1 MRGSKIHKEEDYKMK
16 IMRKL
21 LAGVLT
27 TTTLFASFGVNAEPN
42 EARYKQLHNL
52 LEEDTNEI
60 HVIYNDKVIDSDV
73 SPINDDGHVLIPFRA
88 ALEGLGAT
96 VLYDDDTKQVKAEK
110 DDIDVSFKLL
120 DTSVNVYKD
129 GYTSVMNL
137 ETPMQVIDGY
147 TLVPIR
153 LFSEA
158 FGLDVDWDGDKQAVI
173 ITSLQKFNDDLQNV
187 GPNISKLSEM
197 KNVNWNEGD
206 FEFNVTLSIPNII
219 DDANVS
225 GTASIKKDSDK
236 ISIDVNANIATSDFS
251 ISDCNF
257 NVITVDNKE
266 VYFKSNIRDKI
277 PKDSDVTIPDFVT
290 DSWAKIDIEKYIN
303 EANISE
309 SEKEELQAFSNGNIE
324 NINYTQLPK
333 LFMKDTSLFISYG
346 MAIALD
352 MQENLNNYCKVSQNT
367 DGSIT
372 ATLDISTDES
382 KVIAD
387 HIFNAGTMIQTLDIH
402 SNMKKDKTSYTN
414 ISTLNGSINL
424 GFFQVNINSNIKT
437 SLQNTND
444 ISINIPEANNV
455 TDDAINSTNETKNSA
470 DSLNISIKF

>member
-1 MRGSKIHKEEDYKMK
+1 M
-16 IMRKL
+16 
-21 LAGVLT
+21 
-27 TTTLFASFGVNAEPN
+27 
-42 EARYKQLHNL
+42 
-52 LEEDTNEI
+52 
-60 HVIYNDKVIDSDV
+60 
-73 SPINDDGHVLIPFRA
+73 
-88 ALEGLGAT
+88 
-96 VLYDDDTKQVKAEK
+96 
-110 DDIDVSFKLL
+110 
-120 DTSVNVYKD
+120 
-129 GYTSVMNL
+129 
-137 ETPMQVIDGY
+137 
-147 TLVPIR
+147 
-153 LFSEA
+153 
-158 FGLDVDWDGDKQAVI
+158 
-173 ITSLQKFNDDLQNV
+173 QNV

-333 LFMKDTSLFISYG
+333 LFMKDTSLFTSYG

-414 ISTLNGSINL
+414 ISTNKHK
-424 GFFQVNINSNIKT
+424 IKIAKT
-437 SLQNTND
+437 
-444 ISINIPEANNV
+444 PEQEKYPRNMITRV
-455 TDDAINSTNETKNSA
+455 STTKQA
-470 DSLNISIKF
+470 KI

>member
-1 MRGSKIHKEEDYKMK
+1 
-16 IMRKL
+16 
-21 LAGVLT
+21 
-27 TTTLFASFGVNAEPN
+27 
-42 EARYKQLHNL
+42 
-52 LEEDTNEI
+52 
-60 HVIYNDKVIDSDV
+60 
-73 SPINDDGHVLIPFRA
+73 
-88 ALEGLGAT
+88 
-96 VLYDDDTKQVKAEK
+96 
-110 DDIDVSFKLL
+110 
-120 DTSVNVYKD
+120 
-129 GYTSVMNL
+129 
-137 ETPMQVIDGY
+137 
-147 TLVPIR
+147 
-153 LFSEA
+153 
-158 FGLDVDWDGDKQAVI
+158 
-173 ITSLQKFNDDLQNV
+173 
-187 GPNISKLSEM
+187 M

-206 FEFNVTLSIPNII
+206 FEFDVTLSIPNII
-219 DDANVS
+219 DNANVS

-290 DSWAKIDIEKYIN
+290 DSWAKIDIEKYLN

-309 SEKEELQAFSNGNIE
+309 SEKEELHAFLNGNIE

-333 LFMKDTSLFISYG
+333 LFMKDTSLFTSYG

-352 MQENLNNYCKVSQNT
+352 MQENLNNCCKVSQNT

-455 TDDAINSTNETKNSA
+455 TDDVINSTNETKNSA

>member
-1 MRGSKIHKEEDYKMK
+1 MK
-16 IMRKL
+16 IIRKL

-27 TTTLFASFGVNAEPN
+27 TTTLFASFGVNAETN

-60 HVIYNDKVIDSDV
+60 HVIYNDKVIESDV

-120 DTSVNVYKD
+120 DTSINVCKD

-158 FGLDVDWDGDKQAVI
+158 FGLNVNWDGDKQAVI

-206 FEFNVTLSIPNII
+206 FEFDVTLSIPNII

-225 GTASIKKDSDK
+225 GTANIKKDSDK
-236 ISIDVNANIATSDFS
+236 ISIDVNTNIVTSDFS
-251 ISDCNF
+251 ISDCDF
-257 NVITVDNKE
+257 NVIIVDNKD

-277 PKDSDVTIPDFVT
+277 PKNSDVTIPDFLT
-290 DSWAKIDIEKYIN
+290 DSWAKIDIEKYLN

-309 SEKEELQAFSNGNIE
+309 SEKEQLQAFLNGNIE
-324 NINYTQLPK
+324 NISYTQLPK
-333 LFMKDTSLFISYG
+333 LFMKDTSLFASYG

-367 DGSIT
+367 DGSVT
-372 ATLDISTDES
+372 ATLDISTDDS

-387 HIFNAGTMIQTLDIH
+387 HIFNAGTMIQALDIH

-424 GFFQVNINSNIKT
+424 GFFQVNINSNIKI

-455 TDDAINSTNETKNSA
+455 TDDAINSTNKVKDSA